1 MKMKKPLLLLII
13 ILIIVVFS
21 LAGCKEEAK
30 TKELEAKIAK
40 LEEEIEAAKEEITE
54 ETEEVAGE
62 SKEVTGEDREEEEA
76 TASSTSDQA
85 KNITLADAPLVLDM
99 SSELPTSFERL
110 DATAEGMSNKD
121 LGLGPDFS
129 EVELFLSEDPYQMV
143 FAYFSIIESKMER
156 ATTDALL
163 KDEEQIKPIAIEGLR
178 AGAAEEGLELGDVTV
193 NVTYPN
199 IGDLAVLGS
208 GTVSAYGSSLGYDLL
223 MIKSNKVYVFI
234 SSLYLPGEN
243 VPLPPL
249 AEGIE
254 QRIGA
259 FSQ

>member
-1 MKMKKPLLLLII
+1 MKRLFLW
-13 ILIIVVFS
+13 LIIVSVIAVFS
-21 LAGCKEEAK
+21 LSGCKVEAK
-30 TKELEAKIAK
+30 TEELEAKIAK
-40 LEEEIEAAKEEITE
+40 LEEEIEAAKEETVG
-54 ETEEVAGE
+54 ETEEAE
-62 SKEVTGEDREEEEA
+62 EEEEEEA
-76 TASSTSDQA
+76 TASSTSDQTE
-85 KNITLADAPLVLDM
+85 KITLADAPLVLDM

-223 MIKSNKVYVFI
+223 MFKSNKVYVFI